1 MRRRNPS
8 MMASR
13 KMKLLFDESEL
24 PGLYCRSSQTLE
36 LTVGGRFTFAQ
47 HRETGQVLER
57 LPAPLDG
64 QGLHFDRMKL
74 RGADLRRAAPGSE
87 ATLNLVEAHLSYKD
101 LSRATLEGQ
110 NLTRAHLHDADLKDG
125 DFTGARLVCASV
137 DEACLQGAVLTD
149 ADLNGTDLQKSD
161 LTGADLSRAR
171 LRGALLCG
179 ADLRGAILTE
189 ADLHEAIWRGGAV
202 TARRPPDLDL
212 LPGLQASGGSPGRTS
227 DRACRQQHR
236 RQRDADHRS
245 AGDRTGRPVLPAPAA
260 DLAAG
265 REACELLPSRR
276 TMVGPRRAIGRRVDA
291 PLSRVL
297 LQSAPRTATK
307 LDQE

>member
-1 MRRRNPS
+1 SEHEATARASYFAHSIRRV
-8 MMASR
+8 
-13 KMKLLFDESEL
+13 K
-24 PGLYCRSSQTLE
+24 
-36 LTVGGRFTFAQ
+36 VGDRFTSGGGGYVLAWPVHRRLPEPPPLILIQ

-74 RGADLRRAAPGSE
+74 R
-87 ATLNLVEAHLSYKD
+87 
-101 LSRATLEGQ
+101 
-110 NLTRAHLHDADLKDG
+110 
-125 DFTGARLVCASV
+125 
-137 DEACLQGAVLTD
+137 
-149 ADLNGTDLQKSD
+149 
-161 LTGADLSRAR
+161 GADLSRAR

-297 LQSAPRTATK
+297 
-307 LDQE
+307 